1 MGTTYG
7 CNLWLQDGVLR
18 SYYERPTGIV
28 LSRICYRPVAML
40 TPQFTEFVDAHRW
53 AVLTTLSASGA
64 PSSSV
69 VAYARE
75 GQDFVISTPG
85 ATFKRRSIQADPRVN
100 LCVLTN
106 AEPFNFV
113 ALQGLAVIQTQGLQ
127 ASTKA
132 VFANLEDTGWALP
145 EDLDAWLVSQDRVII
160 RVTPEHV
167 HGVIR

>member
-1 MGTTYG
+1 
-7 CNLWLQDGVLR
+7 
-18 SYYERPTGIV
+18 
-28 LSRICYRPVAML
+28 ML
-40 TPQFTEFVDAHRW
+40 TPQFSEFVDAHRW

-75 GQDFVISTPG
+75 GQSFVISTPG

-106 AEPFNFV
+106 SEPFNFV
-113 ALQGLAVIQTQGLQ
+113 ALQGLAVIETQGETQTLQ

-132 VFANLEDTGWALP
+132 VFANLEGTGWALP

-167 HGVIR
+167 HGVMR